1 MEYTR
6 RNILKTISGIAGVS
20 LLPLSGQTQSIGNDT
35 SNRLNQILT
44 TDPEDLDDLINLF
57 DFELKAEK
65 LMSKMAWEFVVSGVA
80 DEITVKWNREA
91 FDKIKIQTNVL
102 KDVSK
107 VDTKVSIFEQE
118 IAYPILIAPTSNH
131 KIIHPDG
138 EIATARRAGLAF
150 ATFVVSSSTTTTI
163 EEIAR
168 VATQPLWFQLYFGGD
183 KTFVKDLVQK
193 VEEHGVKALCLT
205 VDLPVRGVRNREERV
220 KFQLPPGMENPY
232 RSGTEKALSYRK
244 SVTWKDIEWLK
255 SISKMPILLKGILN
269 PNDAEQAIKS
279 GAAGIIVS
287 NHGGRSLDSVP
298 ATIEALP
305 YITRQVK
312 KRIPVLMDG
321 GIRRG
326 TDIVKAIAFG
336 ADAVLVGRPVCF
348 GLACGG
354 AQGVAKVL
362 KILKEELQIAMA
374 LIGVT
379 SIAGINKSLIWK
391 GTD

>member
-1 MEYTR
+1 
-6 RNILKTISGIAGVS
+6 
-20 LLPLSGQTQSIGNDT
+20 
-35 SNRLNQILT
+35 
-44 TDPEDLDDLINLF
+44 
-57 DFELKAEK
+57 
-65 LMSKMAWEFVVSGVA
+65 
-80 DEITVKWNREA
+80 
-91 FDKIKIQTNVL
+91 
-102 KDVSK
+102 
-107 VDTKVSIFEQE
+107 
-118 IAYPILIAPTSNH
+118 
-131 KIIHPDG
+131 
-138 EIATARRAGLAF
+138 
-150 ATFVVSSSTTTTI
+150 
-163 EEIAR
+163 
-168 VATQPLWFQLYFGGD
+168 
-183 KTFVKDLVQK
+183 
-193 VEEHGVKALCLT
+193 
-205 VDLPVRGVRNREERV
+205 
-220 KFQLPPGMENPY
+220 
-232 RSGTEKALSYRK
+232 
-244 SVTWKDIEWLK
+244 
-255 SISKMPILLKGILN
+255 MPILLKGILN

-379 SIAGINKSLIWK
+379 SIAGINKSFIWK